1 MHRTRE
7 PFWWSLFAAGGAV
20 AALLAPVQIALTEIV
35 AARGWSGQSLTYD
48 RALAL
53 VSHPLS
59 RLYLLAFISL
69 PLFHWAHRF
78 RFTLVDLGLRRG
90 RRLLAEGFY
99 RAANV
104 RTTPPTPVPTQRL
117 VTRAS
122 SARGS

>member
-20 AALLAPVQIALTEIV
+20 AALLAPVQIALTGIV
-35 AARGWSGQSLTYD
+35 AAGGWAGPSFAYD

-59 RLYLLAFISL
+59 RLYLLVLISL

-78 RFTLVDLGLRRG
+78 RFTLIDLGLTRG
-90 RRLLAEGFY
+90 RAVVAGVCYGAAVAGTICAALVLIRL
-99 RAANV
+99 
-104 RTTPPTPVPTQRL
+104 
-117 VTRAS
+117 
-122 SARGS
+122 

>member
-20 AALLAPVQIALTEIV
+20 AALLAPVQIALTGIV
-35 AARGWSGQSLTYD
+35 AARGWAGHSLTYD

-53 VSHPLS
+53 VSHPLG

-90 RRLLAEGFY
+90 RRLLAVVCYG
-99 RAANV
+99 AAIAG
-104 RTTPPTPVPTQRL
+104 TTLAALVLTRL
-117 VTRAS
+117 
-122 SARGS
+122 